1 MNSAPFYSY
10 PNRMGRIVMMAMEEI
25 LGHSGVNEVL
35 DLAYLPE
42 YIDQS
47 PASNRDLN
55 FPHEFTGRL
64 QTALESAYGPL
75 AGRGLSQRVG
85 RACLK
90 YGLREFGTSLGITDQ
105 TFRLLP
111 LPTRMK
117 VGSESLAGLFNQ
129 FAEQHVRLEFDKRYI
144 LWHIERCP
152 LCLERQADDPCCAL
166 AVGFLQEALFWVS
179 GGRFYLVEEKSCI
192 ACGDS
197 ECTIVIDQT
206 PMS

>member
-1 MNSAPFYSY
+1 MNSAPIYFY

-25 LGHSGVNEVL
+25 LGHNGVNVVL
-35 DLAYLPE
+35 DLAHLPE

-47 PASNRDLN
+47 PAFNRELKL
-55 FPHEFTGRL
+55 PSEIIGRL
-64 QTALESAYGPL
+64 QTALESAFGTR

-90 YGLREFGTSLGITDQ
+90 YSLREFGSSLGITDQ
-105 TFRLLP
+105 AFRLLP

-117 VGSESLAGLFNQ
+117 VGSEKLVGLLNQ
-129 FAEQHVRLEFDKRYI
+129 FPDQHVRLEFDQRYLI
-144 LWHIERCP
+144 WHIESCP
-152 LCLERQADDPCCAL
+152 LCWERQTNDPCCTL
-166 AVGFLQEALFWVS
+166 AVGFLQEAFYWVS
-179 GGRFYLVEEKSCI
+179 GGKYYLVEEKNCI